1 MAESAQT
8 TEQIYPGS
16 NMSYGQ
22 MLALAHEYRRIALSL
37 DRLQAKKR
45 PMLIAPYRFAA
56 IHAIELYFNAF
67 LLFRGLSHVELR
79 QSHHDLK
86 QRQLLAHSNGLMLK
100 ATTVSRLEEL
110 MLNRE
115 YLSARYSI
123 MGAKNA
129 LDFNSLERIMNE
141 LARKVN
147 YKLCNSKEKPRA
159 VS

>member
-1 MAESAQT
+1 MTESARK
-8 TEQIYPGS
+8 TEQTYPGS
-16 NMSYGQ
+16 DMTYGR

-37 DRLQAKKR
+37 DRLEADKR
-45 PMLIAPYRFAA
+45 PLLIAPYRFAA

-79 QSHHDLK
+79 RSHHDLK

-123 MGAKNA
+123 TNLINA
-129 LDFNSLERIMNE
+129 LDFSSLELIMNE
-141 LARKVN
+141 LAAKVN